1 MRKSTQ
7 PLLLL
12 PLLLFAVI
20 ISAAVLIAGCTSAS
34 PKSKSSLTGAAAL
47 QDLEGREIPASGEHT
62 PLVPTAPA
70 VVTAP
75 VGNTKGF
82 TAPDFTIKT
91 IDGKTVSLQQLTSE
105 KPTLLYFWATWCP
118 FCKRDLAAAKN
129 VYPEY
134 KDKVNFLAIDLD
146 PKESVAAIAA
156 YKKNGGHDFIDFAP
170 ADVKVLQDYGITHTT
185 TKVAVDTNRLII
197 WRGSGEVDEKTWRI
211 ILDGLANS

>member
-1 MRKSTQ
+1 MVTFMRKNPFSLH
-7 PLLLL
+7 LLLL
-12 PLLLFAVI
+12 IVA
-20 ISAAVLIAGCTSAS
+20 ISAAFLISGCTGGSS
-34 PKSKSSLTGAAAL
+34 RSQSSLTGAATL
-47 QDLEGREIPASGEHT
+47 EDLEGREVPAAGDHT
-62 PLVPTAPA
+62 PLVQAAP
-70 VVTAP
+70 TAP

-91 IDGKTVSLQQLTSE
+91 IDGKAVSLQQLTSE

-118 FCKRDLAAAKN
+118 YCKRDLAAASK

-156 YKKNGGHDFIDFAP
+156 YKRNGGHDFIDFAP
-170 ADVKVLQDYGITHTT
+170 ADLKVLQGYGITSTT
-185 TKVAVDTNRLII
+185 TKFAIDRSRLIL